1 MSKKREIVSLVI
13 GFAGIMV
20 GVLCTRFLN
29 MVMMGLPLAVRM
41 FTFIAAYWIIAIAPV
56 VLVIASR
63 EKLSDLGF
71 SKEKVGLQIILGIGL
86 GLLMSVVLTLVPH
99 LLGLGAYVNSGKGY
113 TYLWQY
119 IWEFIYCIL
128 GVGLVEEFAFRGFIY
143 KRFKNLFGKDFLAVI
158 CSSVLFGLFH
168 IFGGSLI
175 QIVLTGLI
183 GALFC
188 FFKLK
193 IRNCSTLS
201 LIIAHG
207 VYDAMI
213 AVWAGV
219 FLG

>member
-1 MSKKREIVSLVI
+1 MSKKRDVVTLII
-13 GFAGIMV
+13 GFVGIMV
-20 GVLCTRFLN
+20 GVLGTRFLN
-29 MVMMGLPLAVRM
+29 MAMMGLPVEVRM

-56 VLVIASR
+56 ILAIVN
-63 EKLSDLGF
+63 
-71 SKEKVGLQIILGIGL
+71 KEKPADFGFTKEKIGLQILIGIGL
-86 GLLMSVVLTLVPH
+86 GLLMSAVLTLVPH
-99 LLGLGAYVNSGKGY
+99 LLGLGEYVNNGKGY

-119 IWEFIYCIL
+119 AWEFIYCIL

-143 KRFKNLFGKDFLAVI
+143 RRFKSLFGKDFLAVI

-168 IFGGSLI
+168 IFGGNLI
-175 QIVLTGLI
+175 QIVITGLI

-213 AVWAGV
+213 TVWAGV

>member
-1 MSKKREIVSLVI
+1 MSKKREVVSLII
-13 GFAGIMV
+13 GFTGIMV
-20 GVLCTRFLN
+20 GVICTRFLN
-29 MVMMGLPLAVRM
+29 MAMMGLPVGVRM

-99 LLGLGAYVNSGKGY
+99 LIGLGAYVNSGKDY
-113 TYLWQY
+113 SYVWQY
-119 IWEFIYCIL
+119 IWEFLYCIL

-213 AVWAGV
+213 TVWAGV

>member
-1 MSKKREIVSLVI
+1 MSKKREVVSLII
-13 GFAGIMV
+13 GFTGIMV

-29 MVMMGLPLAVRM
+29 MAMMGLPVGVRM

-56 VLVIASR
+56 VLVIVGR

-71 SKEKVGLQIILGIGL
+71 EKSKIGLQILIGTGL
-86 GLLMSVVLTLVPH
+86 GLLMSLVLTLVPH
-99 LLGLGAYVNSGKGY
+99 LLGLGEYVNSGKEY
-113 TYLWQY
+113 IYVWQY
-119 IWEFIYCIL
+119 IWEFLYCIL
-128 GVGLVEEFAFRGFIY
+128 GVGLVEEFAFRGFIF

-158 CSSVLFGLFH
+158 CSSALFGLFH

-213 AVWAGV
+213 VVWAGV

>member
-1 MSKKREIVSLVI
+1 MSKKREVAGLII
-13 GFAGIMV
+13 GFVGIMI

-29 MVMMGLPLAVRM
+29 MAMMGLPVVVRM
-41 FTFIAAYWIIAIAPV
+41 FTFIAAYWIVAIAPV

-71 SKEKVGLQIILGIGL
+71 SKEKAGLQIIIGIGL
-86 GLLMSVVLTLVPH
+86 GFLMSVVLTLVPH
-99 LLGLGAYVNSGKGY
+99 LLGLGAYVNSGKDY
-113 TYLWQY
+113 IYVWQY
-119 IWEFIYCIL
+119 AWEFLYCIL

-168 IFGGSLI
+168 IFGGNLL

-193 IRNCSTLS
+193 IKNCSTLS

-213 AVWAGV
+213 TVWAGV

>member
-1 MSKKREIVSLVI
+1 
-13 GFAGIMV
+13 
-20 GVLCTRFLN
+20 
-29 MVMMGLPLAVRM
+29 MMGLPLAVRM

-175 QIVLTGLI
+175 QIVLTQVI
-183 GALFC
+183 AL
-188 FFKLK
+188 L
-193 IRNCSTLS
+193 L
-201 LIIAHG
+201 
-207 VYDAMI
+207 
-213 AVWAGV
+213 
-219 FLG
+219 FLQAWEWSKPGI